1 MTNPQIPISAAKH
14 IADKYGF
21 DQIII
26 IGRKV
31 GSHEH
36 VTTYGVD
43 KENCQ
48 AAAMAG
54 DYLKY
59 TVMMWPRPCRC
70 KPPEESC
77 PECDPGG

>member
-1 MTNPQIPISAAKH
+1 MEEIPISAAKR
-14 IADKYGF
+14 IADNYGF

-31 GSHEH
+31 DSHEH

-43 KENCQ
+43 KENCR

-59 TVMMWPRPCRC
+59 KVMGWPR
-70 KPPEESC
+70 EET
-77 PECDPGG
+77 